1 MVSGGSK
8 EGNSKMWMVFKP
20 LKFFSSKAKKKN
32 KIKFSLFYKM
42 AHRRA
47 AGQQNNEK
55 EHKDLVTWIPFMKYV
70 S

>member
-1 MVSGGSK
+1 
-8 EGNSKMWMVFKP
+8 MVFKP

-55 EHKDLVTWIPFMKYV
+55 EHKDLVT
-70 S
+70 